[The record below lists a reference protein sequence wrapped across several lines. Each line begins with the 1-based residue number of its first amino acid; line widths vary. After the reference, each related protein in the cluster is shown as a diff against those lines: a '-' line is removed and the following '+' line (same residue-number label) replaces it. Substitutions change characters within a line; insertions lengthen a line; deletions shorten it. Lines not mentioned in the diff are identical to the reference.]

1 MKAELIP
8 ESSQQ
13 SAGEEGGGAAAAEA
27 SNEPKESA
35 AEASKESEDGNEGEE
50 VAKKE
55 GEKGSSAGIKVEYL
69 PLDLSSFQST
79 IDCVRAF
86 KEKNLPL
93 HILINNAAICA
104 VPYSE
109 CTSLAQSALGMMVK
123 KSEGGGGRVKLGVA
137 HPLSKFI
144 TPAIAAR
151 KLDLMLHCG

>member
-55 GEKGSSAGIKVEYL
+55 GEKGRSEGIKVEYL
-69 PLDLSSFQST
+69 HWTFPPSSPPLT
-79 IDCVRAF
+79 VCVPSRRR
-86 KEKNLPL
+86 
-93 HILINNAAICA
+93 
-104 VPYSE
+104 
-109 CTSLAQSALGMMVK
+109 TSLSTSSSTTLQSAEYPTV
-123 KSEGGGGRVKLGVA
+123 SV
-137 HPLSKFI
+137 
-144 TPAIAAR
+144 
-151 KLDLMLHCG
+151 LH